1 MNITKRFCVT
11 IAIFNQSDKRPKE
24 NVLNSQVRKSR
35 KGKMTKELQKQRT
48 SQTFIDDAN
57 NASANLGKYVQVVAG
72 GTWLMRVP
80 FRSDFSDKVFVSIG
94 KIDALRDI
102 TIKSELL
109 TIVAMATH
117 QKIVEWSAD
126 VPKLVTLQ
134 KSAFAFTN
142 P

>member
-1 MNITKRFCVT
+1 
-11 IAIFNQSDKRPKE
+11 
-24 NVLNSQVRKSR
+24 
-35 KGKMTKELQKQRT
+35 MTKELQKQRT

-57 NASANLGKYVQVVAG
+57 NAPANLGKYVQVVAG